1 MNRATEI
8 SASASAPSLS
18 ADDPGYL
25 ALRSSAA
32 WLDLS
37 ARGKIIVTGEDRAR
51 LLHAMTT
58 NHVQQLKRDEGCYA
72 FFLNPQGKI
81 LGDANIFCREEDLLL
96 DTEPETRQ
104 SLNQHLDKF
113 IIADDVTLEGAT
125 GRIATVTLEG
135 LQALELAAR
144 LGAPVPEKPLSFAA
158 WDGMLVAR
166 ASTTGSPGLFFF
178 VPTEEKP
185 RFIDRLK
192 ASGIVEAS
200 PEAARVVRLEHFK
213 PRYGEDIFDTTL
225 VQETQQMHAVH
236 FTKGCY
242 IGQEI
247 VERVRSRGLVH
258 RVLIGVESD
267 GADVPEADPR
277 LLQGEQNVGK
287 ITSAV
292 FSPALGKVV
301 GLAYARREYAVPDTE
316 LTLNGHP
323 TRVRAPYSL
332 PRK

>member
-1 MNRATEI
+1 MDPVTEI
-8 SASASAPSLS
+8 QPAAPATALS
-18 ADDPGYL
+18 ANDPGYL
-25 ALRSSAA
+25 ALRSAGA
-32 WLDLS
+32 YLDLS
-37 ARGKIIVTGEDRAR
+37 ARGKIVVTGEDRAR

-58 NHVQQLKRDEGCYA
+58 NHVQQLKPGEGCYA
-72 FFLNPQGKI
+72 FFLNAQGKI
-81 LGDANIFCREEDLLL
+81 LGDVNIFCREEDLLL
-96 DTEPETRQ
+96 DTEPETGH
-104 SLNQHLDKF
+104 SLYQHLDKF
-113 IIADDVTLEGAT
+113 IIADDVTLADAT
-125 GRIATVTLEG
+125 GRMATVALEG
-135 LQALELAAR
+135 PQALELAAG
-144 LGAPVPEKPLSFAA
+144 LGAPVPEKPFSFAA
-158 WDGMLVAR
+158 WDGILVAR

-178 VPTEEKP
+178 VPAEEKP

-192 ASGIVEAS
+192 ASGIVGAS
-200 PEAARVVRLEHFK
+200 PETARVVRLEHFK

-301 GLAYARREYAVPDTE
+301 GLAYARREYAAPDTE
-316 LTLNGHP
+316 LTLNGRP
-323 TRVRAPYSL
+323 ARVRAPYSL
-332 PRK
+332 ST